1 MVGNPFSDADSH
13 MVALFGLVHAGRSV
27 RRHRLRVQ
35 RATLAL
41 TAGLV
46 ATSLAACGG
55 SAMPVE
61 IVTLTPKPVEQTG
74 EFLGTIKSRKSTTV
88 QPQAEG
94 IITHIAVK
102 SGDRV
107 SPGAVILEIDAG
119 PQRSAVAVLEG
130 IHAAR
135 EADATFAK
143 QQAARAK

>member
-1 MVGNPFSDADSH
+1 
-13 MVALFGLVHAGRSV
+13 
-27 RRHRLRVQ
+27 
-35 RATLAL
+35 
-41 TAGLV
+41 
-46 ATSLAACGG
+46 
-55 SAMPVE
+55 MPVE

-74 EFLGTIKSRKSTTV
+74 EFVGTIKSRKSTTV

-143 QQAARAK
+143 QQAARAKTMLDVGAGSQQEYDQAVAQQKAAEAQLKAVEDQIRQQQAELA